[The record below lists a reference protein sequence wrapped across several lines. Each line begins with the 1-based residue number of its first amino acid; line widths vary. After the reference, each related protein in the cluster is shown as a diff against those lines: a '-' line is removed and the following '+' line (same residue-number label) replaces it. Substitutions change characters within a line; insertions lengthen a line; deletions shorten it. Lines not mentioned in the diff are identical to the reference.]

1 MKEQILE
8 LYNAG
13 WLPNRIAAQMQIH
26 TKTVMDAI
34 DGKEVTKK
42 KAVADAV
49 VPKIT
54 KISKKKK

>member
-34 DGKEVTKK
+34 DGKEIKK
-42 KAVADAV
+42 RRLRMWSFQKLVR
-49 VPKIT
+49 
-54 KISKKKK
+54 

>member
-26 TKTVMDAI
+26 TSTVMDAI
-34 DGKEVTKK
+34 EGKEVKK
-42 KAVADAV
+42 KEAVDAA
-49 VPKIT
+49 VPKIS